1 MEITGLNFIG
11 TTRSAKGNRSFKTF
25 NPRLNS
31 QNKWDF
37 FEATSEEINEAVR
50 LAQTAFFALKKIDP
64 LQRATFLREIIR
76 QLEVSKDLILTIY
89 QLETAL
95 PLVRAEAEFR
105 RTINQLI
112 NFAQLLESG
121 QWPIE
126 IKEPADIN
134 RSPIKPSLL
143 KTQIGIGPV
152 VVFGA
157 SNFPLAYS
165 TIGGDSVAA
174 LAAACPVIVKGHPM
188 HAGTGEIVAKAVIE
202 ATQITGMPNG
212 IFSNLNAQDFNV
224 GEQLVLH
231 NGIEAVGF
239 TGSIKGGT
247 TLLKLAST
255 RKKPIPVFAEMGSL
269 NPIILLPSEK
279 DNLQNWA
286 ATITLSITNNSGQF
300 CTKPGLLFC
309 LKSNRS
315 AVFLQN
321 LVTQFKQVKA
331 DFMVSPVIWDN
342 YNKRIDELKQNKHLQ
357 FVATDDSE
365 LPNIGKPILATIDGE
380 NFLKDSK
387 LQEEVFGPFSLVV
400 VFDSLE
406 DLIKGYTCL
415 EGQLTTSFFGETNQ
429 FQEFES
435 LLFTAESKAG
445 RILFNQVPTGVEIS
459 QAMHHSGAFPA
470 SSDSRFTAVGIDS
483 IARFSRPIVYQNRDY

>member
-25 NPRLNS
+25 NPQLNC

-50 LAQTAFFALKKIDP
+50 IAQTAFFALKKIDP
-64 LQRATFLREIIR
+64 LQRAAFLREIVR
-76 QLEVSKDLILTIY
+76 QLEMSKDLVLTIY

-112 NFAQLLESG
+112 NFAQLLECG
-121 QWPIE
+121 QWPVE
-126 IKEPADIN
+126 IKEPADLN

-174 LAAACPVIVKGHPM
+174 LAAGCPVIVKGHPM

-202 ATQITGMPNG
+202 AAQITGMPNG

-247 TLLKLAST
+247 ALLKLANT

-286 ATITLSITNNSGQF
+286 ATITHSITNNSGQF
-300 CTKPGLLFC
+300 CTKP
-309 LKSNRS
+309 
-315 AVFLQN
+315 
-321 LVTQFKQVKA
+321 
-331 DFMVSPVIWDN
+331 
-342 YNKRIDELKQNKHLQ
+342 
-357 FVATDDSE
+357 
-365 LPNIGKPILATIDGE
+365 
-380 NFLKDSK
+380 
-387 LQEEVFGPFSLVV
+387 
-400 VFDSLE
+400 
-406 DLIKGYTCL
+406 
-415 EGQLTTSFFGETNQ
+415 
-429 FQEFES
+429 
-435 LLFTAESKAG
+435 
-445 RILFNQVPTGVEIS
+445 
-459 QAMHHSGAFPA
+459 
-470 SSDSRFTAVGIDS
+470 
-483 IARFSRPIVYQNRDY
+483 

>member
-25 NPRLNS
+25 NPQLNC

-64 LQRATFLREIIR
+64 LQRAAFLREIIR

-112 NFAQLLESG
+112 NFVQLLESG

-174 LAAACPVIVKGHPM
+174 LAAGCPVIVKSHPM
-188 HAGTGEIVAKAVIE
+188 HAGTGELVAKAVVDAAIL
-202 ATQITGMPNG
+202 TSLPDGV
-212 IFSNLNAQDFNV
+212 FSNLNAFDFQV
-224 GEQLVLH
+224 GQQLVEH
-231 NGIEAVGF
+231 EGVAAVGF
-239 TGSIKGGT
+239 TGSINGGKA
-247 TLLKLAST
+247 LLKLAAA
-255 RKKPIPVFAEMGSL
+255 RKNPIPVFAEMGSVNPLLVFPKIDSDL
-269 NPIILLPSEK
+269 NS
-279 DNLQNWA
+279 WA
-286 ATITLSITNNSGQF
+286 TKIALSITNNSGQF
-300 CTKPGLLFC
+300 CTKPGLIFC
-309 LKSNRS
+309 VKSPSSEAFFSTLKKQFI
-315 AVFLQN
+315 AVN
-321 LVTQFKQVKA
+321 A
-331 DFMVSPVIWDN
+331 DYMVSPIICSN
-342 YNKRIDELKQNKHLQ
+342 YNLRIEYLKKIKEIEFHEGIWHSIPNTGKPYLARIDGAE
-357 FVATDDSE
+357 FVKYPS
-365 LPNIGKPILATIDGE
+365 LC
-380 NFLKDSK
+380 
-387 LQEEVFGPFSLVV
+387 QEVFGPFSLVV
-400 VFDSLE
+400 FFDTI
-406 DLIKGYTCL
+406 DALIQAYSSL
-415 EGQLTTSFFGETNQ
+415 EGQLTTSFFGSNEDD
-429 FQEFES
+429 FIQEK
-435 LLFTAESKAG
+435 LLFLATQKAG
-445 RILFNQVPTGVEIS
+445 RIIFNEVPTGVEIS
-459 QAMHHSGAFPA
+459 RAMHHSGAFPA
-470 SSDSRFTAVGIDS
+470 SSDIRFTAVGTDS
-483 IARFSRPIVYQNRDY
+483 IDRFSRPIVYQNK